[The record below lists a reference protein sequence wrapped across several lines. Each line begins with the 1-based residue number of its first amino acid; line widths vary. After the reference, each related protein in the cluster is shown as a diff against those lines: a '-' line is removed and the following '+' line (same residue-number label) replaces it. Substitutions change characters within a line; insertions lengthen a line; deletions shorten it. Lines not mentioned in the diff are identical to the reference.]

1 MAALFSLKDM
11 PRTRKWIGNKEE
23 RRAVFSEEGGGK
35 RDQCESESLARPENS
50 LFNQCH
56 SVLGKYRETGRWS

>member
-50 LFNQCH
+50 LFNQC
-56 SVLGKYRETGRWS
+56 SVEGEKELRAP

>member
-1 MAALFSLKDM
+1 M

-50 LFNQCH
+50 LFNQC
-56 SVLGKYRETGRWS
+56 SVEGEKELRAP